1 MQKLLRVPYQDN
13 PTSPFLTPYAARLLP
28 QVPMLALGTLDDA
41 GRPWTTLLGGEA
53 GFVRSLGQS
62 VVGIKTLVDPL
73 HDPVI
78 DILLRDKH
86 EDQTQQRE
94 NDHPIV
100 SALGIDLATRS
111 RVKLA
116 GNLVA
121 GLLRP
126 TSTQL
131 GGNSTEAQ
139 IVIKV
144 VQSLGMKYAKAQ
156 EQR

>member
-1 MQKLLRVPYQDN
+1 MQKLLHVPYQEN
-13 PTSPFLTPYAARLLP
+13 PTSPFLTPHAGRLLP
-28 QVPMLALGTLDDA
+28 QVPLLALGTLDDA

-62 VVGIKTLVDPL
+62 IVGIKTLVDPV

-78 DILLRDKH
+78 DILLRGKDEGQAQEH
-86 EDQTQQRE
+86 EK
-94 NDHPIV
+94 NDPIV

-116 GNLVA
+116 GKLVA
-121 GLLRP
+121 GALGQTL
-126 TSTQL
+126 TQL
-131 GGNSTEAQ
+131 GGKSTEAQ

-144 VQSLGMKYAKAQ
+144 EQSLGMRYANAE
-156 EQR
+156 EQC